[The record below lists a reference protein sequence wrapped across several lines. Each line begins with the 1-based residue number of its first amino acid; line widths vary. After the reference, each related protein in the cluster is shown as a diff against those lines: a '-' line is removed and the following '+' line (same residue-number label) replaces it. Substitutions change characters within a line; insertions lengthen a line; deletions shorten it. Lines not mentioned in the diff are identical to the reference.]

1 MKIVSYRE
9 LEPKDDFMML
19 MELAFW
25 WPISPGTMEEKIRT
39 DARLKDS
46 PVGFCAV
53 EEGTLAGF
61 VGVMDIPTRT
71 VEGRVETIGGVWAV
85 ATDPGFARQGICKTL
100 MEKAHGYFRS
110 KNYRFSFLCTTR
122 ALIAYGI
129 YVRMGYAEVDWAN
142 QFKGVYKV
150 LDKTESGGR
159 SVASATIDPEKIC
172 QLYEKFMQGR
182 TGFVIRQKDFV
193 TMFARRK
200 RFDEKKSI
208 FRQNGYALAT
218 ENQGVIK
225 VQDLVATDDAAY
237 GELIDKIEQMAQKGV
252 INRSVSDRRL
262 LDLYQSKGYRVQE
275 GDDGVMM
282 VKNLTDAGIDEVY
295 GDSFY
300 IGVLDWF

>member
-25 WPISPGTMEEKIRT
+25 WPISPGTMEERIRT

-53 EEGTLAGF
+53 EEGTLVGF

-71 VEGRVETIGGVWAV
+71 LEGEVETIGGIWAV

-100 MEKAHGYFRS
+100 MEKAHDYFRS
-110 KNYRFSFLCTTR
+110 QNYPFSFLCTGRTI
-122 ALIAYGI
+122 IAHAI
-129 YVRMGYAEVDWAN
+129 YQKMGYAEVDWVN

-150 LDKTESGGR
+150 LDKAESGGTT
-159 SVASATIDPEKIC
+159 VASPTIDPEKIY
-172 QLYEKFMQGR
+172 QLYERFVQGR
-182 TGFVIRQKDFV
+182 TGFVVRQKDFV
-193 TMFARRK
+193 TMYAKRK

-208 FRQNGYALAT
+208 FRQNAYALVT

-225 VQDLVATDDAAY
+225 VQDLVALDDAACE
-237 GELIDKIEQMAQKGV
+237 ELIDQIEMVAQKGV
-252 INRSVSDRRL
+252 IHRRIGDQRL
-262 LDLYQSKGYRVQE
+262 LSIYKSRGYRLQE
-275 GDDGVMM
+275 EDDGVMM
-282 VKNLTDAGIDEVY
+282 VKNLIDTRIDKVY

-300 IGVLDWF
+300 IGALDWF